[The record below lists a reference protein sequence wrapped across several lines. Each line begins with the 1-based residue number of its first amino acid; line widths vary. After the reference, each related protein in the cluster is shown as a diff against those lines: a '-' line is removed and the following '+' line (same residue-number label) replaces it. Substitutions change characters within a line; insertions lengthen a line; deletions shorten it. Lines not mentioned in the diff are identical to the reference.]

1 VTLSY
6 EQPKGKEGSPAIKS
20 LSTQFWVIVG
30 AIGTVAAAVVAAI
43 TLYFTLVIAHLAGTP

>member
-6 EQPKGKEGSPAIKS
+6 EQPKGKEGTPAMKS

-30 AIGTVAAAVVAAI
+30 AIGTVAAAVAAAI
-43 TLYFTLVIAHLAGTP
+43 TLDLTSVIAHLAGTP